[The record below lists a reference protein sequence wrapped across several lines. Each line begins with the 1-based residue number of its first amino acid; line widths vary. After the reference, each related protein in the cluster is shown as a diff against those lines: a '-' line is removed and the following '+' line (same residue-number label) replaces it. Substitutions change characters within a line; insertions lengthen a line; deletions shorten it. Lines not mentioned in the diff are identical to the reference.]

1 MERTMKRIYNALA
14 PWIHHGGGGFN
25 RFAHSAGPI
34 CMVAW
39 SFGGLVVWLFPSWKG
54 CGRAEDGRRF
64 FNPVALPRRSAT
76 APEQLGCQVNC
87 WMGGLSGG
95 PFPAQNYSHPTPKI
109 AYLGIPKLQIL
120 NGFGGRF
127 GLQSGPPLT
136 QPIHPPIN
144 LTAQLLK
151 RGGGSARQ
159 GNWIEKSMAVFYAS
173 ASLPR
178 RNKLNDQINKK
189 RPHKRTTKKPHNAT
203 RGPAECAL
211 RLNMM

>member
-1 MERTMKRIYNALA
+1 MGRHRDRHGSTRNPQHCLFGHRESANFEWVWGSLWARI
-14 PWIHHGGGGFN
+14 G
-25 RFAHSAGPI
+25 
-34 CMVAW
+34 
-39 SFGGLVVWLFPSWKG
+39 
-54 CGRAEDGRRF
+54 
-64 FNPVALPRRSAT
+64 T
-76 APEQLGCQVNC
+76 A
-87 WMGGLSGG
+87 
-95 PFPAQNYSHPTPKI
+95 
-109 AYLGIPKLQIL
+109 
-120 NGFGGRF
+120 
-127 GLQSGPPLT
+127 T

-203 RGPAECAL
+203 RCPGGMRELGWGNLGLIRP
-211 RLNMM
+211 RLHWLGQLGAHLAWYTHLFGVVTISKII